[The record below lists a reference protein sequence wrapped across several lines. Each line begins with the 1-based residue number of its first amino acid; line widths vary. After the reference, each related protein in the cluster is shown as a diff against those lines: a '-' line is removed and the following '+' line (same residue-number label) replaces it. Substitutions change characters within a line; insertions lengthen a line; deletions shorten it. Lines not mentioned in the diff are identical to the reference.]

1 MGQAFLDSNDSETF
15 EYKECTAVCTVVD
28 ILGEEYAAN
37 YTTQLQPEQVFLT
50 AKVIVLKKKK
60 KISLFFSIRD
70 RNLILN
76 TKILS

>member
-50 AKVIVLKKKK
+50 AKVIVLKKK
-60 KISLFFSIRD
+60 ISLFFSIRD